1 MTKKLD
7 SVELDAMACINHAA
21 IVGVPLEEYTLK
33 VANYARKRVRMICKG
48 LKDE

>member
-7 SVELDAMACINHAA
+7 PIEIDAMACINHAA
-21 IVGVPLEEYTLK
+21 IAGTPLEEYTTK

-48 LKDE
+48 LKND